1 MIFSVENNVGVVVVV
16 VKKVFVRKVTKKTAE
31 KKLIKYVCPHKN
43 FVQV

>member
-1 MIFSVENNVGVVVVV
+1 MIFSVENNVGVVVV